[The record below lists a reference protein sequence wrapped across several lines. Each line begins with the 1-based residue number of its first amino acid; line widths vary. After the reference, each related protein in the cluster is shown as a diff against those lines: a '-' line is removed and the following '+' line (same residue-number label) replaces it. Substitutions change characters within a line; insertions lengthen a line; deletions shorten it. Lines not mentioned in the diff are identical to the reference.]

1 MHGPT
6 NVKIGE
12 ICPKYL
18 RKLLK
23 EISGK
28 YKEEAAA
35 KDERIY
41 STTIY
46 VNEMPHVTL
55 TKLVK

>member
-23 EISGK
+23 EISGI
-28 YKEEAAA
+28 YKEEAA
-35 KDERIY
+35 KDEWIY
-41 STTIY
+41 STKIY
-46 VNEMPHVTL
+46 VN
-55 TKLVK
+55 